1 MALTYFIR
9 NEFIQGSAK
18 VKDHIKEIDA
28 HTISSFTVTNNP
40 LPSRTDNRSQ
50 GKNPDFG
57 SLFWQGQ
64 LGRDTVTSLNA
75 LGKGTN
81 IKQVDVIKVQSD
93 GTNNVEELKY
103 TLGKLNGATYVRFW
117 SLFYDNAASAE
128 TGNKILYTAEV
139 VTNGIEI
146 ESNAVDQSQQ
156 AQGKVT
162 AGLSR
167 LNKQVMAGSS

>member
-1 MALTYFIR
+1 MATYFIK
-9 NEFIQGSAK
+9 NDIVQGSAK
-18 VKDHIKEIDA
+18 VQGYVKNIDA
-28 HTISSFTVTNNP
+28 IAISDFTVSNNP
-40 LPSRTDNRSQ
+40 LPGRTDNRSQ

-57 SLFWQGQ
+57 SIFWQGQ
-64 LGRDTVTSLNA
+64 LGKDTVTSLQA
-75 LGKGTN
+75 LGQGTN
-81 IKQVDVIKVQSD
+81 IKKVDIVKVQSD

-103 TLGKLNGATYVRFW
+103 TLGQLNGATYVKFW
-117 SLFYDNAASAE
+117 SLFYDDTESPD

-167 LNKQVMAGSS
+167 LNNQVVS